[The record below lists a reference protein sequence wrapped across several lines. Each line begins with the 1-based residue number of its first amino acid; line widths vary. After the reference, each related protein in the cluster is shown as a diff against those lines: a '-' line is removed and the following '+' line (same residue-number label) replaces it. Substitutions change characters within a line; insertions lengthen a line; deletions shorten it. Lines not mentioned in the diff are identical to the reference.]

1 MNNFI
6 KRISTLS
13 ITAFA
18 AISLSISALADNSS
32 TASVQQESG
41 PSSAANSSDSSI
53 SSADIKTS
61 SEVSNS
67 KAETDNIL
75 SGNADLIKE
84 QKIIHD
90 SSEMQFIAVT
100 TKAGNVFYIL
110 IDYTATQD
118 NKSGEGAVYFLNKVD
133 EQDLYALINN
143 PDTSNDNE
151 NATEGIFVD
160 KSSQTVSP
168 ESVANEV
175 IESSELDTLTA
186 ETATSNSGS
195 GSLKLLIFVVII
207 VGGVGVGYYFIKIRP
222 KKNEVANDDD
232 DFEFEEREVNEDEER
247 AGNNEK

>member
-6 KRISTLS
+6 KRISALS

-32 TASVQQESG
+32 TASVQRESG
-41 PSSAANSSDSSI
+41 PSSAANSFESSI
-53 SSADIKTS
+53 SSADIQTS

-67 KAETDNIL
+67 KAETDSIL

-143 PDTSNDNE
+143 PDTSNYNE

-175 IESSELDTLTA
+175 IESSELDTQTA
-186 ETATSNSGS
+186 ETAASASNSGS
-195 GSLKLLIFVVII
+195 GSLKLLIFVIII
-207 VGGVGVGYYFIKIRP
+207 VGGVGVGYYFVKIRP

-232 DFEFEEREVNEDEER
+232 DFEFEEREVNEDEEK
-247 AGNNEK
+247 AE

>member
-6 KRISTLS
+6 KRISALS

-18 AISLSISALADNSS
+18 AMSLSISALADNSS
-32 TASVQQESG
+32 TASVKRESG
-41 PSSAANSSDSSI
+41 PSSAANSFESSI
-53 SSADIKTS
+53 SSADIP
-61 SEVSNS
+61 NS

-143 PDTSNDNE
+143 PNTSNDNE

-175 IESSELDTLTA
+175 IESSELDSLTA
-186 ETATSNSGS
+186 ETAASNSGS

-232 DFEFEEREVNEDEER
+232 DFEFEEREVNEDEEK
-247 AGNNEK
+247 AENNEK

>member
-6 KRISTLS
+6 KRILALS

-32 TASVQQESG
+32 TASVQRESG
-41 PSSAANSSDSSI
+41 PSSASNSFESSI
-53 SSADIKTS
+53 SSADIP
-61 SEVSNS
+61 NS

-143 PDTSNDNE
+143 PDTSNDND
-151 NATEGIFVD
+151 NATEEIFV
-160 KSSQTVSP
+160 
-168 ESVANEV
+168 
-175 IESSELDTLTA
+175 
-186 ETATSNSGS
+186 
-195 GSLKLLIFVVII
+195 
-207 VGGVGVGYYFIKIRP
+207 
-222 KKNEVANDDD
+222 
-232 DFEFEEREVNEDEER
+232 
-247 AGNNEK
+247 

>member
-6 KRISTLS
+6 KRILALS

-32 TASVQQESG
+32 TASVQLESG
-41 PSSAANSSDSSI
+41 NSYAANSSDSSI
-53 SSADIKTS
+53 SSADIQTS

-67 KAETDNIL
+67 KADTDNIL

-143 PDTSNDNE
+143 PNTSNDNE

-175 IESSELDTLTA
+175 IESSELDSQAA
-186 ETATSNSGS
+186 ETAASNSGS

-232 DFEFEEREVNEDEER
+232 DFEFEEREVNEDEEK
-247 AGNNEK
+247 AENNEK

>member
-6 KRISTLS
+6 KRILASS
-13 ITAFA
+13 ITVFA

-32 TASVQQESG
+32 TTSVKRESG
-41 PSSAANSSDSSI
+41 NSYAANSSDSSI
-53 SSADIKTS
+53 SSADIQTS

-67 KAETDNIL
+67 KADTDNIL

-143 PDTSNDNE
+143 PDTSNN

-175 IESSELDTLTA
+175 IESSELDSLTA
-186 ETATSNSGS
+186 ETAASNSGA
-195 GSLKLLIFVVII
+195 GSLKLLLFVVII

-232 DFEFEEREVNEDEER
+232 DFEFEEREVNEDEEK
-247 AGNNEK
+247 EKKDGDI